1 MECEI
6 VNNNIT
12 KVMIYEYCLDLLE
25 KSNFIKKDDI
35 PHKDESRASDRSYI
49 KDYIEKMAYIVKLN
63 YNNIKKIDISNF
75 DINYNINHTDI
86 MQYLEKEINRDV
98 YNILFDF
105 KKSRF
110 STEYFTEYITLAERI
125 NELLDNDKYKL
136 RRDIERDPEL
146 YSHSFQR
153 IGACLRNLTD
163 MNYIECK
170 EVDDKHYYKK
180 KCCLNDT
187 INILKDNL
195 EDIIIDID
203 KMECKIDSQN
213 YFKDEILNNEY
224 IKKDKNKLL
233 EYIQTII
240 DLELDIHS
248 LKKRYRILQQ
258 KYIDNIKK
266 NSKEYA
272 QVDKILEKEKNDI
285 RVNIRKY
292 ELKINDRPI
301 LDNSIKVKKPSK
313 PKKPTFSLLEP
324 MLPVYLVPNIF
335 NKKKVLLENE
345 RLKEEYKEKLKVYNE
360 EQEKYQDKL
369 KQYEISLKEYKD
381 ELCRCE
387 QEENDL
393 NQKQYEKELEKF
405 EQEKEKYMELLEKEK
420 EQFENYCS
428 NYVEMKEKKLAGIDK
443 YNELRAISY
452 EKEYIVSLI
461 EKNIKLR
468 NRLYS
473 KGVIYS
479 KYRSFIIL
487 SKFYEYFLSGRCL
500 ELEGPFGAYN
510 LYEQE
515 SRADIIIDKL
525 DNIENSLEQIK
536 DNQSH
541 IYNELKRV
549 NHSLELINSQ
559 LFVNNYLK
567 VVQLD
572 KLDKIIDNTE
582 NIAYNTKVCA
592 YYSQKSA
599 NYQKGI
605 LLLKLFNG

>member
-1 MECEI
+1 
-6 VNNNIT
+6 
-12 KVMIYEYCLDLLE
+12 MIYEYCLDLLE

-248 LKKRYRILQQ
+248 LKKRYRILQ
-258 KYIDNIKK
+258 
-266 NSKEYA
+266 
-272 QVDKILEKEKNDI
+272 
-285 RVNIRKY
+285 
-292 ELKINDRPI
+292 
-301 LDNSIKVKKPSK
+301 
-313 PKKPTFSLLEP
+313 
-324 MLPVYLVPNIF
+324 LP
-335 NKKKVLLENE
+335 
-345 RLKEEYKEKLKVYNE
+345 
-360 EQEKYQDKL
+360 
-369 KQYEISLKEYKD
+369 
-381 ELCRCE
+381 
-387 QEENDL
+387 
-393 NQKQYEKELEKF
+393 
-405 EQEKEKYMELLEKEK
+405 
-420 EQFENYCS
+420 
-428 NYVEMKEKKLAGIDK
+428 
-443 YNELRAISY
+443 
-452 EKEYIVSLI
+452 
-461 EKNIKLR
+461 
-468 NRLYS
+468 
-473 KGVIYS
+473 
-479 KYRSFIIL
+479 
-487 SKFYEYFLSGRCL
+487 
-500 ELEGPFGAYN
+500 
-510 LYEQE
+510 
-515 SRADIIIDKL
+515 
-525 DNIENSLEQIK
+525 
-536 DNQSH
+536 QS
-541 IYNELKRV
+541 
-549 NHSLELINSQ
+549 
-559 LFVNNYLK
+559 
-567 VVQLD
+567 
-572 KLDKIIDNTE
+572 
-582 NIAYNTKVCA
+582 
-592 YYSQKSA
+592 
-599 NYQKGI
+599 
-605 LLLKLFNG
+605 